1 MTQKNS
7 SDTIS
12 SDTLSGIRLIFRTLR
27 YRNYRLFFGGQIV
40 SLVGTWMQQVALTWL
55 VYRMTNSAFLLGVVG
70 FAGQFPVF
78 ILGPFAGVSADRVN
92 RHRALLVTQGLS
104 MVQATILAIL
114 TLTGAIAVWHVIV
127 LSILLGIIN
136 AFDIP
141 IRQSFLLEMIEN
153 RDDLGNAIALN
164 SSMFNGARLVGPA
177 VAGVMIAAFGEGP
190 CFLLNAISYVAVILA
205 LAAMKIPHRQA
216 EKSSSGVF
224 TGFAE
229 GFRYAFGFLPI
240 RNILLLLALVS
251 VMGLPYSVL
260 MPIFARDILGG
271 GPHTLGFLMSATGVG
286 ALTGALLLASRK
298 SVRGLGRWI
307 SNATIIFGLGLIGF
321 SFSRVLPLSIV
332 FLFVVGFGMMVQMAS
347 SNTILQTVV
356 DDDKRG
362 RIMSFY
368 TMAFMGMAPIG
379 SLLAGSFASTI
390 GAPYT
395 LLLGGVVCIVGG
407 AYFASQLPELRKEIR
422 PVYERLGIVSE
433 VSSGLQVATQLTIPP
448 TE

>member
-1 MTQKNS
+1 M
-7 SDTIS
+7 
-12 SDTLSGIRLIFRTLR
+12 
-27 YRNYRLFFGGQIV
+27 FFGGQII
-40 SLVGTWMQQVALTWL
+40 SLVGTWMQQIALTWL
-55 VYRMTNSAFLLGVVG
+55 VYRMTNSAFLLGFVG
-70 FAGQFPVF
+70 FAGQVPSF
-78 ILGPFAGVSADRVN
+78 ILGPFSGVVADRVN
-92 RHRALLVTQGLS
+92 RHKALFVTQGLS
-104 MVQATILAIL
+104 MLQAAILAFL
-114 TLTGAIAVWHVIV
+114 TLTGAIAVWHIIV

-153 RDDLGNAIALN
+153 REDLGNAIALN

-177 VAGVMIAAFGEGP
+177 VAGVMIAAIGEGP
-190 CFLLNAISYVAVILA
+190 CFLLNSISYIAVILA
-205 LAAMKIPHRQA
+205 LAAMKIPRRHI
-216 EKSSSGVF
+216 EKSSGGVF

-229 GFRYAFGFLPI
+229 GARYAFGFLPI

-286 ALTGALLLASRK
+286 ALSGALLLASRK
-298 SVRGLGRWI
+298 SVRGLGKWI
-307 SNATIIFGLGLIGF
+307 SNATITFGLGLIAF
-321 SFSRVLPLSIV
+321 SFSRILTLSILL
-332 FLFVVGFGMMVQMAS
+332 LFVVGFGMMVQMAS
-347 SNTILQTVV
+347 SNTILQTIV

-368 TMAFMGMAPIG
+368 TMAFMGMAPLG

-395 LLLGGVVCIVGG
+395 LLIGGVVCIAGA

-433 VSSGLQVATQLTIPP
+433 VSTGLQAATQLTIPP
-448 TE
+448 AE

>member
-1 MTQKNS
+1 M
-7 SDTIS
+7 
-12 SDTLSGIRLIFRTLR
+12 
-27 YRNYRLFFGGQIV
+27 FFGGQII
-40 SLVGTWMQQVALTWL
+40 SLVGTWMQQIALTWL
-55 VYRMTNSAFLLGVVG
+55 VYRMTNSAFLLGFVG
-70 FAGQFPVF
+70 FAGQVPSF
-78 ILGPFAGVSADRVN
+78 ILGPFSGVVADRVN
-92 RHRALLVTQGLS
+92 RHKALFVTQGLS
-104 MVQATILAIL
+104 MLQAAILAFL
-114 TLTGAIAVWHVIV
+114 TLTGAIAVWHIIV

-177 VAGVMIAAFGEGP
+177 VAGVMIAAIGEGP
-190 CFLLNAISYVAVILA
+190 CFLLNSISYIAVILA
-205 LAAMKIPHRQA
+205 LAAMKIPRRHI
-216 EKSSSGVF
+216 EKSSGGVF

-229 GFRYAFGFLPI
+229 GARYAFGFLPI

-286 ALTGALLLASRK
+286 ALSGALLLASRK
-298 SVRGLGRWI
+298 SVRGLGKWI
-307 SNATIIFGLGLIGF
+307 SNATITFGLGLIAF
-321 SFSRVLPLSIV
+321 SFSRILPLSIIL
-332 FLFVVGFGMMVQMAS
+332 LFVVGFGMMVQMAS
-347 SNTILQTVV
+347 SNTILQTIV

-368 TMAFMGMAPIG
+368 TMAFMGMAPLG

-395 LLLGGVVCIVGG
+395 LLIGGVVCIAGA

-433 VSSGLQVATQLTIPP
+433 VSTGLQAATQLTIPP
-448 TE
+448 AE